1 MELRSWVIKVGSRN
15 VLNRLIDMVQKH
27 ELEEIFLCQVIED
40 DAVMKGFRKNDVIA
54 MLSSDG
60 MKVKSKL
67 SALGESLLLDDL
79 DDAMFEIDEE
89 GAALKGVLYPE
100 SEEEELKMVE
110 LLK

>member
-15 VLNRLIDMVQKH
+15 VLNRLIDMVQKQ

-54 MLSSDG
+54 MLSSKG
-60 MKVKSKL
+60 LKIKPKL
-67 SALGESLLLDDL
+67 SAMGECVLLDDL
-79 DDAMFEIDEE
+79 DDAMFEIDDE
-89 GAALKGVLYPE
+89 GAGLKGVLYPE

>member
-1 MELRSWVIKVGSRN
+1 MEVRSWVIKIGSRN
-15 VLNRLIDMVQKH
+15 VLNRLIEMVQKQ

-40 DAVMKGFRKNDVIA
+40 DAVLKGFRKNDIIA

-60 MKVKSKL
+60 LKIKPKL
-67 SALGESLLLDDL
+67 SAMGECVLLDDL
-79 DDAMFEIDEE
+79 DDTMFDLDDE